1 MDIEKYKQAWREFQN
16 KMVDLKRRQSK
27 TLASITKKLDQQKI
41 DIIMKKL
48 KK

>member
-1 MDIEKYKQAWREFQN
+1 MDTEKYKQAWKEFQN
-16 KMVDLKRRQSK
+16 KMADLRKRQSEI
-27 TLASITKKLDQQKI
+27 LSSITRKLDQQKI